1 MSNEHRTGIVGVMLA
16 VVMGGLFIAWF
27 ALGGPGGASPS
38 STPGPLASPSA
49 SAAPSEIAS
58 SSPSIAPTA
67 TDSPSPEPSPTSS
80 PTPEPTSTGTPVP
93 SPAADAAT
101 ATVMALKL
109 DATDNPDGQDVEL
122 HFQAVGAGQV
132 LARVIVHSPRGQVR
146 MCLSSPKTDLACTTS
161 ADGRLSADHTGDP
174 TDYTLTLRGDGAV
187 EPIVDVTVSF
197 PSDSPALTIA
207 NARFDGTG
215 FPDTNGLQVQ
225 VTPRAA
231 GDLGLVAEWG
241 GHPFIYEIDLTGP
254 SGSGDQTLDNQG
266 PATRVD
272 TSFPVEPPGSWL
284 LVLRNAEV
292 GFGPTGLNASITWP

>member
-1 MSNEHRTGIVGVMLA
+1 MSKEQRLSTVGLVL
-16 VVMGGLFIAWF
+16 VVVVAGLLIASF
-27 ALGGPGGASPS
+27 ALGALGGSSPTPSPVASASAMPSEPVSPS
-38 STPGPLASPSA
+38 ASPSA
-49 SAAPSEIAS
+49 TAS
-58 SSPSIAPTA
+58 V
-67 TDSPSPEPSPTSS
+67 TDAPSPTTS
-80 PTPEPTSTGTPVP
+80 PTPEPTPEPTPTGTPVP

-109 DATDNPDGQDVEL
+109 DATDNPDGQDLEL
-122 HFQAVGAGQV
+122 HFQAVGEGQV

-146 MCLSSPKTDLACTTS
+146 MCLSSLKADLGCTTS

-174 TDYTLTLRGDGAV
+174 TDYTVTLRGDGAV
-187 EPIVDVTVSF
+187 EPIADVTVSF
-197 PSDSPALTIA
+197 PSDAPALTIA

-241 GHPFIYEIDLTGP
+241 GHPFIYEIDLSGP

-272 TSFPVEPPGSWL
+272 TSFPIEPPGSWL